1 MQNFEMSSKVAV
13 SCGGG
18 GFSSPWLIY
27 EAVSLEYKALLIVLY
42 SEFTVDI
49 AKVRHSLKQ

>member
-1 MQNFEMSSKVAV
+1 MQNFEMSSKVVV
-13 SCGGG
+13 SGGG
-18 GFSSPWLIY
+18 GFSSPRLIY